1 MKKKSILSL
10 ILALLMLLYCGCA
23 ADPVAETTPPTQP
36 KLTSAEIVQNMQD
49 AMTAT
54 PCSKLETTV
63 TFSMTMDAGEA
74 GKTEM
79 TTESITEMTI
89 SQDPVSCYSVATT
102 RVTTAGETTENVAE
116 NYTII
121 QDGQMVAYVNSSG
134 IWAKMATG
142 QTPEQLSASASS
154 VGMDLGNVTLDES
167 VTEWNGQAAICL
179 KTALSGEALENT
191 VGNMLSSLAGL
202 DASMDTLDVSQLSYD
217 SVIYLDPETFLPMA
231 QEITFDGMTEILAP
245 LYQDSGVTVEVTA
258 CTTTGIYLSYETQE
272 AATLPEGAGEQAEI
286 WARLL
291 SGNPDNGD
299 GTFTIR
305 EGLALIDVVH
315 PEGFDV
321 KETDYDHVTFVRDD
335 YREITYMM
343 SYITGEATPG
353 SGEYFLTVNDST
365 ERRWNSNGGKV
376 ERQQMNVETDTLTF
390 TCDLFAT
397 TWGSGREDANFYSW
411 TPISSDGTGTYYLY
425 IEIADG
431 ASDGFGFT
439 KSADITS
446 EEFVTY
452 LNAAAPSKVTVE

>member
-10 ILALLMLLYCGCA
+10 ILALMLLFCGCS

-36 KLTSAEIVQNMQD
+36 TLTAAEIVQNMQA

-89 SQDPVSCYSVATT
+89 SQDPVSSYSVATT
-102 RVTTAGETTENVAE
+102 KVTTAGETTENMAE
-116 NYTII
+116 NYTITE
-121 QDGQMVAYVNSSG
+121 DGQMVAYVKSGG
-134 IWAKMATG
+134 IWVKMPTG
-142 QTPEQLSASASS
+142 QTPEALRNSASS
-154 VGMDLGNVTLDES
+154 VGFDPSNVAADES
-167 VTEWNGQAAICL
+167 ITQWNGQSVICL
-179 KTALSGEALENT
+179 ETTLSGEALENT
-191 VGNMLSSLAGL
+191 VGNMLRSLSVL
-202 DASMDTLDVSQLSYD
+202 DASMDTLDYSKLGYH
-217 SVIYLDPETFLPMA
+217 SVIYLNPETFLPIA
-231 QEITFDGMTEILAP
+231 QEITFDGMTEMLAP
-245 LYQDSGVTVEVTA
+245 LYQDSGVTVEVSE
-258 CTTTGIYLSYETQE
+258 CTTTGSYLSYETQS
-272 AATLPEGAGEQAEI
+272 AVPLPEGAAEKAEI
-286 WARLL
+286 WSRLL
-291 SGNPDNGD
+291 SGEPDNGD

-315 PEGFDV
+315 PEGFEI

-343 SYITGEATPG
+343 SYISGEATPG
-353 SGEYFLTVNDST
+353 SGEYFLTANDST

-376 ERQQMNVETDTLTF
+376 NREQMKVETDTLSF
-390 TCDLFAT
+390 TCDLLAT
-397 TWGSGREDANFYSW
+397 TWGSGREDANFYVWS
-411 TPISSDGTGTYYLY
+411 PLLSDDDGTYYLY

-446 EEFVTY
+446 EEFVAY
-452 LNAAAPSKVTVE
+452 LNAAAPSSVSVE